1 MLLNFKG
8 LVATAYGILG
18 TDREAPGALQ
28 AVLLLGRYVL
38 LGMGLYAIVLLPG
51 VGSIPVAL
59 GLSILVIAVF
69 WEAISYLFTGADRRS

>member
-8 LVATAYGILG
+8 LVATADGILG

-51 VGSIPVAL
+51 VGPIPVAL

-69 WEAISYLFTGADRRS
+69 LEAIDLSIGADRRS